1 MTKLN
6 LFPNEDYNLD
16 KRKKGE
22 IDSEL
27 EKELGKTF
35 SRFGATTSVYEI
47 KACHSYE
54 TA

>member
-27 EKELGKTF
+27 EKGKIL
-35 SRFGATTSVYEI
+35 SGEQKSIISLVMN
-47 KACHSYE
+47 
-54 TA
+54 